1 MSNPA
6 PPIRLTRAEK
16 RDQTRAAL
24 LTAAAQ
30 VFAARGFQAT
40 TLDAVAEAAGLTK
53 GAVYSNFQ
61 SKDDLIQ
68 ALLDDRTERDGRRWQ
83 AAFAVSDAT
92 DRLRQI
98 ANVAGES
105 MHGDRDWIAL
115 ELQFHLYALHQ
126 QTARDKLRAHYA
138 RVEDAIATALSAHLG
153 DRPENLT
160 SLARG
165 LPALSFGLGIMN
177 QLESPGQTTNQVWH
191 DLLERLLRPR

>member
-6 PPIRLTRAEK
+6 PPVRLTRAEK

-24 LTAAAQ
+24 LIAAAQ
-30 VFAARGFQAT
+30 VFATRGFHAT

-115 ELQFHLYALHQ
+115 ELQFHLYALHDE
-126 QTARDKLRAHYA
+126 TARNKLRAHYT
-138 RVEDAIATALSAHLG
+138 RVRDAIATALRAHLG
-153 DRPENLT
+153 DQSENLG
-160 SLARG
+160 SLAQS

-177 QLESPGQTTNQVWH
+177 QLEPHPETTNKVWH
-191 DLLERLLRPR
+191 DLLERLL